1 MKIDIYSIMIM
12 AISIMF
18 VLITF
23 YLWLKYGKEDNDME
37 VIEEFYPPKECN
49 SLETGYIYKR
59 YIDKKDVVS
68 LLIYLANKGYLKIE
82 QTTDQGIF
90 KKSKGFRIIKI
101 KEYEGNNEIE
111 KIFLEELFFHSDNSV
126 TGLQLKDN
134 FEKATEKV
142 KKIISDNKENKEKFF
157 LPRPKKVIKKLTAM
171 ILLMYALI
179 TIKPIIEFY
188 GIIFGWILTLFQMII
203 TIIGFVFLFISIWGN
218 GPKTTKIVLAIFGNI
233 CIIPTLINIIWP
245 ALLANKNNL
254 LLYIIEIIC
263 IIILIIFIILILLI
277 FQWNNLSETIQKQIY
292 PKKYEQYVNKYSQ
305 ECDVDNLLIYSIIK
319 VESNFNEKA
328 NSHAEAIGLMQLM
341 ENTAVETYEHI
352 EAQTVNVEELYQ
364 PEINIKIGTYY
375 FSTLLNQYNNVGL
388 ALAAYNAGMGRVD
401 KWIKEG
407 TIKQDGSDLENIP
420 FKETNLYV
428 RKVLNVY
435 EKYKN
440 LY

>member
-1 MKIDIYSIMIM
+1 M
-12 AISIMF
+12 A
-18 VLITF
+18 
-23 YLWLKYGKEDNDME
+23 
-37 VIEEFYPPKECN
+37 
-49 SLETGYIYKR
+49 
-59 YIDKKDVVS
+59 
-68 LLIYLANKGYLKIE
+68 
-82 QTTDQGIF
+82 
-90 KKSKGFRIIKI
+90 
-101 KEYEGNNEIE
+101 
-111 KIFLEELFFHSDNSV
+111 
-126 TGLQLKDN
+126 
-134 FEKATEKV
+134 
-142 KKIISDNKENKEKFF
+142 KKI
-157 LPRPKKVIKKLTAM
+157 T
-171 ILLMYALI
+171 
-179 TIKPIIEFY
+179 
-188 GIIFGWILTLFQMII
+188 
-203 TIIGFVFLFISIWGN
+203 
-218 GPKTTKIVLAIFGNI
+218 
-233 CIIPTLINIIWP
+233 
-245 ALLANKNNL
+245 
-254 LLYIIEIIC
+254 
-263 IIILIIFIILILLI
+263 LIIFIILILLI

-292 PKKYEQYVNKYSQ
+292 PKKYEHYVDKYSQ

>member
-1 MKIDIYSIMIM
+1 M
-12 AISIMF
+12 A
-18 VLITF
+18 
-23 YLWLKYGKEDNDME
+23 
-37 VIEEFYPPKECN
+37 
-49 SLETGYIYKR
+49 
-59 YIDKKDVVS
+59 
-68 LLIYLANKGYLKIE
+68 
-82 QTTDQGIF
+82 
-90 KKSKGFRIIKI
+90 
-101 KEYEGNNEIE
+101 
-111 KIFLEELFFHSDNSV
+111 
-126 TGLQLKDN
+126 
-134 FEKATEKV
+134 
-142 KKIISDNKENKEKFF
+142 KKI
-157 LPRPKKVIKKLTAM
+157 T
-171 ILLMYALI
+171 
-179 TIKPIIEFY
+179 
-188 GIIFGWILTLFQMII
+188 
-203 TIIGFVFLFISIWGN
+203 
-218 GPKTTKIVLAIFGNI
+218 
-233 CIIPTLINIIWP
+233 
-245 ALLANKNNL
+245 
-254 LLYIIEIIC
+254 
-263 IIILIIFIILILLI
+263 LIIFIILILLI

-292 PKKYEQYVNKYSQ
+292 PKKNEQYVDKYSQ

-420 FKETNLYV
+420 FKETNLYI

>member
-1 MKIDIYSIMIM
+1 M
-12 AISIMF
+12 
-18 VLITF
+18 T
-23 YLWLKYGKEDNDME
+23 
-37 VIEEFYPPKECN
+37 
-49 SLETGYIYKR
+49 
-59 YIDKKDVVS
+59 
-68 LLIYLANKGYLKIE
+68 
-82 QTTDQGIF
+82 
-90 KKSKGFRIIKI
+90 
-101 KEYEGNNEIE
+101 
-111 KIFLEELFFHSDNSV
+111 
-126 TGLQLKDN
+126 
-134 FEKATEKV
+134 
-142 KKIISDNKENKEKFF
+142 KKI
-157 LPRPKKVIKKLTAM
+157 T
-171 ILLMYALI
+171 
-179 TIKPIIEFY
+179 
-188 GIIFGWILTLFQMII
+188 
-203 TIIGFVFLFISIWGN
+203 
-218 GPKTTKIVLAIFGNI
+218 
-233 CIIPTLINIIWP
+233 
-245 ALLANKNNL
+245 
-254 LLYIIEIIC
+254 
-263 IIILIIFIILILLI
+263 LIIFIILILLI

-292 PKKYEQYVNKYSQ
+292 PKKDEQYVDKYSQ

>member
-1 MKIDIYSIMIM
+1 M
-12 AISIMF
+12 A
-18 VLITF
+18 
-23 YLWLKYGKEDNDME
+23 
-37 VIEEFYPPKECN
+37 
-49 SLETGYIYKR
+49 
-59 YIDKKDVVS
+59 
-68 LLIYLANKGYLKIE
+68 
-82 QTTDQGIF
+82 
-90 KKSKGFRIIKI
+90 
-101 KEYEGNNEIE
+101 
-111 KIFLEELFFHSDNSV
+111 
-126 TGLQLKDN
+126 
-134 FEKATEKV
+134 
-142 KKIISDNKENKEKFF
+142 KKI
-157 LPRPKKVIKKLTAM
+157 T
-171 ILLMYALI
+171 
-179 TIKPIIEFY
+179 
-188 GIIFGWILTLFQMII
+188 
-203 TIIGFVFLFISIWGN
+203 
-218 GPKTTKIVLAIFGNI
+218 
-233 CIIPTLINIIWP
+233 
-245 ALLANKNNL
+245 
-254 LLYIIEIIC
+254 
-263 IIILIIFIILILLI
+263 LIIFIILILLI

-292 PKKYEQYVNKYSQ
+292 PKKCEQYVDKYSQ